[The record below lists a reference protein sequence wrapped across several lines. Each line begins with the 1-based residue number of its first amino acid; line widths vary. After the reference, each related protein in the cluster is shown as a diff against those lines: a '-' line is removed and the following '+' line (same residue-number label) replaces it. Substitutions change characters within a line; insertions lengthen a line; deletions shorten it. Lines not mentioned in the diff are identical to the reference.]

1 MMGMGDTVRRTHL
14 AAFLIGGV
22 MGVMAEMAAGLILY
36 EGSGLLRATTVVLTT
51 EAAAAGAGL
60 LFATR
65 VPVDEISRHL
75 RRHLHL
81 TLVALGLA
89 GILTSLWGY
98 LGGLSEVQG
107 GQAAALAL
115 LAALPLYMSAAVLG
129 LVCRAGSRDA
139 EGGTVAGGGPALL
152 GAAAG
157 FLIYGLFLIPRLEP
171 PVLVL
176 LCMAAVSGAALLVGS
191 AVTRAADLAHGKED
205 GTDPDAA
212 AGEEDAPAAAVA
224 PQLSHEPETPQ
235 TMEDPE
241 TIHASE
247 AAEVFRASHVP
258 EAIHASEDGETLRA
272 PEQSETSQ
280 KPLMRAILEE
290 PETSGPSQTQ
300 DRHQPLEQAGNPES

>member
-1 MMGMGDTVRRTHL
+1 MTGMGATIRRTHL

-22 MGVMAEMAAGLILY
+22 MGVMGEMAAGLILY

-65 VPVDEISRHL
+65 VPADEISRHL

-81 TLVALGLA
+81 TLVSLALA

-98 LGGLSEVQG
+98 YGGLSEVWNGG

-115 LAALPLYMSAAVLG
+115 LAALPLYMAGSVLG

-152 GAAAG
+152 GAATG
-157 FLIYGLFLIPRLEP
+157 FLIYGLFLIPRLAP

-191 AVTRAADLAHGKED
+191 AVTRAADLAHREKD
-205 GTDPDAA
+205 GVDPDAA
-212 AGEEDAPAAAVA
+212 GGEEDA
-224 PQLSHEPETPQ
+224 
-235 TMEDPE
+235 
-241 TIHASE
+241 AS
-247 AAEVFRASHVP
+247 A
-258 EAIHASEDGETLRA
+258 
-272 PEQSETSQ
+272 
-280 KPLMRAILEE
+280 AILE
-290 PETSGPSQTQ
+290 
-300 DRHQPLEQAGNPES
+300 DRPQPLEPAGNPES

>member
-1 MMGMGDTVRRTHL
+1 MMGMGTTIRRTHL

-36 EGSGLLRATTVVLTT
+36 EGAGLLRATTVVLTT

-65 VPVDEISRHL
+65 VPADEISRHL

-81 TLVALGLA
+81 TLVSLGLA
-89 GILTSLWGY
+89 GILTSLWEY
-98 LGGLSEVQG
+98 FGGLSDMWNGG
-107 GQAAALAL
+107 GQALALAL
-115 LAALPLYMSAAVLG
+115 LAALPLYMAGSVLG

-157 FLIYGLFLIPRLEP
+157 FLVYGLFLVPRLVP

-191 AVTRAADLAHGKED
+191 AVTRAADLAYRERD
-205 GTDPDAA
+205 GVDPDAA
-212 AGEEDAPAAAVA
+212 AGEEDAAAG
-224 PQLSHEPETPQ
+224 E
-235 TMEDPE
+235 ED
-241 TIHASE
+241 AAD
-247 AAEVFRASHVP
+247 AAEGLQMPH
-258 EAIHASEDGETLRA
+258 
-272 PEQSETSQ
+272 
-280 KPLMRAILEE
+280 AILEE
-290 PETSGPSQTQ
+290 LETSGPAKTR
-300 DRHQPLEQAGNPES
+300 DRPQPLEPAGNPES

>member
-1 MMGMGDTVRRTHL
+1 MMGMGTMVRRTHL

-36 EGSGLLRATTVVLTT
+36 EGAGLLRATTVVLTT

-60 LFATR
+60 LFATG
-65 VPVDEISRHL
+65 VPADEISRHL

-81 TLVALGLA
+81 TLVSLGLA

-98 LGGLSEVQG
+98 LGGLSDVPG

-115 LAALPLYMSAAVLG
+115 LAALPLYMAGSVLG

-152 GAAAG
+152 GAATG
-157 FLIYGLFLIPRLEP
+157 FLIYGLFLIPRLAP

-191 AVTRAADLAHGKED
+191 AVTRAADLAYRERD
-205 GTDPDAA
+205 GVDPDAA
-212 AGEEDAPAAAVA
+212 AGEEDAAGA
-224 PQLSHEPETPQ
+224 
-235 TMEDPE
+235 
-241 TIHASE
+241 
-247 AAEVFRASHVP
+247 
-258 EAIHASEDGETLRA
+258 
-272 PEQSETSQ
+272 
-280 KPLMRAILEE
+280 AILEDRPQTLE
-290 PETSGPSQTQ
+290 P
-300 DRHQPLEQAGNPES
+300 AGSPES

>member
-1 MMGMGDTVRRTHL
+1 MMTGMGTTIPRTHL

-22 MGVMAEMAAGLILY
+22 MGVTAEMAAGLILY

-51 EAAAAGAGL
+51 EAAAAGTGL

-65 VPVDEISRHL
+65 VPADEISRHL

-81 TLVALGLA
+81 TLVSLGLA

-98 LGGLSEVQG
+98 FGGLSEVPG

-115 LAALPLYMSAAVLG
+115 LAALPLYMAGSVLG

-152 GAAAG
+152 GAATG
-157 FLIYGLFLIPRLEP
+157 FLIYGLFLIPHFAP

-191 AVTRAADLAHGKED
+191 AVARERDDSADGEAD
-205 GTDPDAA
+205 RMDPDAA
-212 AGEEDAPAAAVA
+212 AGEEDAAGAGAVL
-224 PQLSHEPETPQ
+224 QMSL
-235 TMEDPE
+235 EDE
-241 TIHASE
+241 GRS
-247 AAEVFRASHVP
+247 
-258 EAIHASEDGETLRA
+258 
-272 PEQSETSQ
+272 
-280 KPLMRAILEE
+280 ILEGT
-290 PETSGPSQTQ
+290 ETSGPPDTQ
-300 DRHQPLEQAGNPES
+300 DRPQPLEPAGNPES

>member
-1 MMGMGDTVRRTHL
+1 MTGMGTTIRRTHL

-36 EGSGLLRATTVVLTT
+36 EGPGLLRATTAVLTT

-65 VPVDEISRHL
+65 VAADEISAHL

-81 TLVALGLA
+81 TLVSLGLA

-98 LGGLSEVQG
+98 LGGLSEVPG

-115 LAALPLYMSAAVLG
+115 LAALPLYMGGSVLG

-157 FLIYGLFLIPRLEP
+157 FLIYGLFLIPRLAP

-191 AVTRAADLAHGKED
+191 ALTRAADSAHREKD
-205 GTDPDAA
+205 GTDPDAP
-212 AGEEDAPAAAVA
+212 AGEEDAAGAGGELQMTLEDEGLDLPAG
-224 PQLSHEPETPQ
+224 PSTLQ
-235 TMEDPE
+235 
-241 TIHASE
+241 ASE
-247 AAEVFRASHVP
+247 EREAFRPPEGP
-258 EAIHASEDGETLRA
+258 EAA
-272 PEQSETSQ
+272 PEPSARS
-280 KPLMRAILEE
+280 MLEE
-290 PETSGPSQTQ
+290 PEASGQSDTQ
-300 DRHQPLEQAGNPES
+300 DRPQPLEPAGNPES

>member
-1 MMGMGDTVRRTHL
+1 MTGMGGGGTIRRTHL

-65 VPVDEISRHL
+65 VPADEISEHL

-81 TLVALGLA
+81 TLVSLGLA
-89 GILTSLWGY
+89 GILTSLWSY
-98 LGGLSEVQG
+98 HGGLSVVWG

-115 LAALPLYMSAAVLG
+115 LAALPLYMAASVLG
-129 LVCRAGSRDA
+129 LVCRAGTRDA

-152 GAAAG
+152 GAATG
-157 FLIYGLFLIPRLEP
+157 FLIYGLFLVPRLAP

-191 AVTRAADLAHGKED
+191 AVTRAADSAHGEE
-205 GTDPDAA
+205 GGVDPDAA
-212 AGEEDAPAAAVA
+212 AGEEDAA
-224 PQLSHEPETPQ
+224 
-235 TMEDPE
+235 DPSD
-241 TIHASE
+241 A
-247 AAEVFRASHVP
+247 
-258 EAIHASEDGETLRA
+258 LRA
-272 PEQSETSQ
+272 PREPEVSPE
-280 KPLMRAILEE
+280 PLAHTVLDE
-290 PETSGPSQTQ
+290 PETSGPSETQ
-300 DRHQPLEQAGNPES
+300 D